1 MRHRT
6 KEGGATVP
14 VAQLQS
20 FARQR
25 ATMGGSILCLAR
37 ALLAAPFGPL
47 AMCFL
52 RTSQCFGW
60 HDPLFSR
67 SAASQESIAVTTPQA
82 QGEVGH

>member
-6 KEGGATVP
+6 KEGSATVP

-37 ALLAAPFGPL
+37 AIRAIGDVLPLHFPVLRLA
-47 AMCFL
+47 
-52 RTSQCFGW
+52 
-60 HDPLFSR
+60 
-67 SAASQESIAVTTPQA
+67 
-82 QGEVGH
+82 

>member
-6 KEGGATVP
+6 NEGGATVP

-25 ATMGGSILCLAR
+25 ATMGGSILR
-37 ALLAAPFGPL
+37 
-47 AMCFL
+47 
-52 RTSQCFGW
+52 

-67 SAASQESIAVTTPQA
+67 AAASQKSVAVT
-82 QGEVGH
+82 QGEDGH

>member
-14 VAQLQS
+14 VVQALS
-20 FARQR
+20 FVRQR

-60 HDPLFSR
+60 HDP
-67 SAASQESIAVTTPQA
+67 
-82 QGEVGH
+82 